1 METSA
6 KTAMNVNDIFLA
18 IGEQCVNLL
27 YRQTRF
33 NLQKIDTVT
42 LTSAEGAAFWEEIFG
57 SWGGTAFNF
66 PWFPAGKLYDWSIQ
80 ECLEN
85 LSSGQPFWRVKFGAW
100 SEARH
105 IAFVIGHFDLGFAD
119 VFWSESSEVKGS
131 VMENNAIILDQS
143 WS

>member
-66 PWFPAGKLYDWSIQ
+66 P
-80 ECLEN
+80 
-85 LSSGQPFWRVKFGAW
+85 
-100 SEARH
+100 
-105 IAFVIGHFDLGFAD
+105 
-119 VFWSESSEVKGS
+119 
-131 VMENNAIILDQS
+131 
-143 WS
+143 